1 MMLVYAIV
9 YRVAPDADE
18 RRFRF
23 LTPGS
28 VIGVLIW
35 AVASGAFFLYVSNF
49 SSYNRTYGA
58 FATAVVLL
66 IWLWLSN
73 LCLLVGGEIN
83 AVLDERRCGVSHEPE
98 GMAVARQRGDAGAPS
113 PDAPPGATG
122 AVQPQTVRAVPRRG
136 GLAGGLALV
145 ALAMLALLPARRA
158 R

>member
-1 MMLVYAIV
+1 M
-9 YRVAPDADE
+9 
-18 RRFRF
+18 
-23 LTPGS
+23 
-28 VIGVLIW
+28 IGVLIW
-35 AVASGAFFLYVSNF
+35 ALGSGAFFLYVSNF

-113 PDAPPGATG
+113 PDAPAGGRGRSSRRRSAPS
-122 AVQPQTVRAVPRRG
+122 RAAG
-136 GLAGGLALV
+136 GLAGGLALA
-145 ALAMLALLPARRA
+145 ALALLALLPARRA

>member
-1 MMLVYAIV
+1 MI
-9 YRVAPDADE
+9 
-18 RRFRF
+18 
-23 LTPGS
+23 
-28 VIGVLIW
+28 
-35 AVASGAFFLYVSNF
+35 
-49 SSYNRTYGA
+49 
-58 FATAVVLL
+58 LL

-122 AVQPQTVRAVPRRG
+122 ALSRRRCAPLPRRG